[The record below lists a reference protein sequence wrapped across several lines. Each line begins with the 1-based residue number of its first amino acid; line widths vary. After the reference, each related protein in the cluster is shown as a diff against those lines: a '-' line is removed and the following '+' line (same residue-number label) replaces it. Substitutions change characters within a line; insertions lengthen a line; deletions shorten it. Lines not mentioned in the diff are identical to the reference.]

1 MLVGDAGQKILGQVS
16 RGLHQSGGE
25 CGHRSSQCQLLGA
38 LCLVAAIEDS
48 IQQFR
53 MGGEQ
58 VLIEALGD
66 ILDVRAD
73 GWQGRL
79 DDGSRLV

>member
-1 MLVGDAGQKILGQVS
+1 
-16 RGLHQSGGE
+16 
-25 CGHRSSQCQLLGA
+25 
-38 LCLVAAIEDS
+38 LVATIEDS